1 MGQVTFGL
9 KIYEYVRRLVEAVEK
24 LADAIEHIAHYDG
37 YEEDDE

>member
-24 LADAIEHIAHYDG
+24 LADAVDYIARYDG